1 MPSSPTLDIAKL
13 IAPIPGPNPSGKDV
27 RYDGAYDRIRV
38 ARRADDVLP
47 QGEWSRE
54 VKTADWPGVIQLATD
69 VLSNKSKDLQVAAWL
84 LEALVKRY
92 GFAGLRDGIRIMH
105 ELQERFWDTLYP
117 LIEEGD
123 LEYRAGPLNW
133 LNKDL
138 PISIKSIPITVT
150 LDGPSYSYL
159 QWEESRMTDNLARK
173 NPKASSAKDEE
184 HSAGEGQITGARWDS
199 AVAATPLTH
208 CVVRFEDRDETWTT
222 LLDMYQKVDAKFGS
236 EVSLFLLKQ
245 AIDDCRTLVS
255 SIITKKGG
263 IVVGNIGMP
272 VAENPAADSQG
283 RAMDQNRGH
292 TSLSAKGG
300 GIEPADRADAL
311 RRLAGVAD
319 FFRRTEP
326 HSPVALLIDRAVR
339 WGEMPLESWLQEV
352 VTEGSALA
360 HIFDTLGVKD
370 KKK

>member
-1 MPSSPTLDIAKL
+1 
-13 IAPIPGPNPSGKDV
+13 
-27 RYDGAYDRIRV
+27 
-38 ARRADDVLP
+38 
-47 QGEWSRE
+47 
-54 VKTADWPGVIQLATD
+54 
-69 VLSNKSKDLQVAAWL
+69 
-84 LEALVKRY
+84 
-92 GFAGLRDGIRIMH
+92 MH

-138 PISIKSIPITVT
+138 PISIKSIPITAAP
-150 LDGPSYSYL
+150 DGPSYSYL

-173 NPKASSAKDEE
+173 NPKASSAKDEDPG
-184 HSAGEGQITGARWDS
+184 AGEGPITGAKWDS
-199 AVAATPLTH
+199 AIAATPLTH
-208 CVVRFEDRDETWTT
+208 CITLFEDLDETWTT
-222 LLDMYQKVDAKFGS
+222 LLDLYQKVDEKFGS
-236 EVSLFLLKQ
+236 EVSRFLLKQ

-255 SIITKKGG
+255 GIITKKGG
-263 IVVGNIGMP
+263 IVPGNIGMP
-272 VAENPAADSQG
+272 VAENPTADIQG

-292 TSLSAKGG
+292 TAKGGG

-352 VTEGSALA
+352 ITEGSALA